1 MSVLSTRRIRRR
13 RRDEGEGEDDDPSK
27 KSGKKSGFWSKLLH
41 PKSKRIEQ
49 IKGTK
54 LVHTTSLIETLA

>member
-1 MSVLSTRRIRRR
+1 MSVLSTRRIRRT
-13 RRDEGEGEDDDPSK
+13 RDEGDDPSK
-27 KSGKKSGFWSKLLH
+27 KNGKKSGFWFKLLH
-41 PKSKRIEQ
+41 PKNKRMEE